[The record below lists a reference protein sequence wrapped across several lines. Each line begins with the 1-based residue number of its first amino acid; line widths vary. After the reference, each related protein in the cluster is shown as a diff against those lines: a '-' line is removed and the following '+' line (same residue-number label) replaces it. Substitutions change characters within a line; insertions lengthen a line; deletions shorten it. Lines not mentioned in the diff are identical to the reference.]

1 MAIKPINYEIDQSQP
16 IPFLEGMKEGLQLQ
30 EIRQKRQAE
39 LARQE
44 QEKQKILAEERR
56 QQLYQR
62 LLSPDVAPEDYKAA
76 LLVSDEAKAKSIMQM
91 MEQSDKAASRA
102 AIVALSPVVS
112 ALHAGN
118 PDRAIAL
125 LEQRGKAYEGRP
137 DVQEDIQNRINLIKT
152 SPESAKFEF
161 GGELSVIPGG
171 SDVLGNILKL
181 TEEKRAQEQAK
192 VDIRKGTAEA
202 TSAEAEAEFARRQ
215 EIASLEQK
223 AASIGL
229 SRAQTSQ
236 SLAQTRNLTEQG
248 RMLALDFKAA
258 LNGLPLPSKGGG
270 TKPAAAATEDERKAA
285 GWLSQA
291 DNAYKNML
299 SSMYTK
305 EGKRTGAE
313 KPGFFETIAPIGE
326 GALRSPERQRFVQA
340 SDSLGEAILRAAT
353 GAGVNKDEAAQKARE
368 LTPVFTDDES
378 TRKQKLAAIPVYL
391 QSLQTR
397 AGRAAPEDYRIPQ
410 PPGQPEQPQ
419 GMPQGFRIVGKR

>member
-1 MAIKPINYEIDQSQP
+1 LQSRIDAIKADPEAAK
-16 IPFLEGMKEGLQLQ
+16 LENTGMMSL
-30 EIRQKRQAE
+30 
-39 LARQE
+39 
-44 QEKQKILAEERR
+44 
-56 QQLYQR
+56 
-62 LLSPDVAPEDYKAA
+62 
-76 LLVSDEAKAKSIMQM
+76 
-91 MEQSDKAASRA
+91 
-102 AIVALSPVVS
+102 
-112 ALHAGN
+112 
-118 PDRAIAL
+118 
-125 LEQRGKAYEGRP
+125 
-137 DVQEDIQNRINLIKT
+137 
-152 SPESAKFEF
+152 
-161 GGELSVIPGG
+161 IPGA
-171 SDVLGNILKL
+171 DKVLENLLKL
-181 TEEKRAQEQAK
+181 TAERRAQEQAK
-192 VDIRKGTAEA
+192 VDIRTKTAEA
-202 TSAEAEAEFARRQ
+202 TSAEAKSEFARRQ

-229 SRAQTSQ
+229 SRAQTNQ

-248 RMLALDFKAA
+248 RMLAIDFKAA

-305 EGKRTGAE
+305 EGKKTGAE
-313 KPGFFETIAPIGE
+313 KPGFFETIAPFGE

-340 SDSLGEAILRAAT
+340 SESLGEAILRAAT

-378 TRKQKLAAIPVYL
+378 TRKQKLAAIPMYL

-397 AGRAAPEDYRIPQ
+397 AGRAAPEDYLIPQ
-410 PPGQPEQPQ
+410 PPGQLEQPQ

>member
-1 MAIKPINYEIDQSQP
+1 M
-16 IPFLEGMKEGLQLQ
+16 
-30 EIRQKRQAE
+30 QAE
-39 LARQE
+39 QEAFTGEMQGLELQARMQHAQAQAIAE
-44 QEKQKILAEERR
+44 QQKM
-56 QQLYQR
+56 QQ
-62 LLSPDVAPEDYKAA
+62 AA
-76 LLVSDEAKAKSIMQM
+76 LLQQQRQEAFARLNAPDVTPNDYRNAALLGNKDQAEVIMKMMQQSDEAQN
-91 MEQSDKAASRA
+91 RA
-102 AIVALSPVVS
+102 AISKLAPIVY
-112 ALHAGN
+112 ALHAN
-118 PDRAIAL
+118 KPEKAIAS
-125 LEQRGKAYEGRP
+125 LEQQKKAYEGNP
-137 DVQEDIQNRINLIKT
+137 DVQQELQSRIDAIKAD
-152 SPESAKFEF
+152 PEAAKLENTGMMSF
-161 GGELSVIPGG
+161 IPGA
-171 SDVLGNILKL
+171 DKVLENLLKL
-181 TEEKRAQEQAK
+181 TAERRAQEQAK
-192 VDIRKGTAEA
+192 VDIRTKTAEA
-202 TSAEAEAEFARRQ
+202 TSAEAKSEFARRQ

-229 SRAQTSQ
+229 SRAQTNQ

-248 RMLALDFKAA
+248 RMLAIDFKAA

-305 EGKRTGAE
+305 EGKKTGAE
-313 KPGFFETIAPIGE
+313 KPGFFETIAPFGE

-340 SDSLGEAILRAAT
+340 SESLGEAILRAAT

-378 TRKQKLAAIPVYL
+378 TRKQKLAAIPMYL

-397 AGRAAPEDYRIPQ
+397 AGRAAPEDYLIPQ
-410 PPGQPEQPQ
+410 PPGQLEQPQ